1 MKFILAHAEARRRAI
16 AAVSSAPDGYA
27 VTVTEPTRNLE
38 QNALLWVLLTA
49 FSEQLLWP
57 VNGSMVRLSPE
68 DWKTLV
74 TAAYRRE
81 SQRVAQGIDGGM
93 VMLGMS
99 TSKLGKRE
107 FAELIEFI
115 QSVAADRGVELDRE
129 IAPSGIDAVR
139 NFNVKEES

>member
-1 MKFILAHAEARRRAI
+1 MSRHFFVLAHDQARSRA
-16 AAVSSAPDGYA
+16 VDCVRNAPAGYS
-27 VTVTEPTRNLE
+27 VEVCEPTRSGV
-38 QNALLWVLLTA
+38 QNSLLWVLLTA
-49 FSEQLLWP
+49 FSEQLRWP

-68 DWKTLV
+68 DWKTLL

-115 QSVAADRGVELDRE
+115 HSVAADRGVELERE
-129 IAPSGIDAVR
+129 TV
-139 NFNVKEES
+139 

>member
-1 MKFILAHAEARRRAI
+1 LSTDKAYFVLAHPEARRRAM
-16 AAVSSAPDGYA
+16 AAVANAPEGYA
-27 VTVTEPTRNLE
+27 VAVTEPTRNLE

-49 FSEQLLWP
+49 FSEQLRWP
-57 VNGSMVRLSPE
+57 VNGAMVRLSPE
-68 DWKTLV
+68 DWKTLL

-115 QSVAADRGVELDRE
+115 HSVAADRGVELERE
-129 IAPSGIDAVR
+129 SV
-139 NFNVKEES
+139 